1 MELAH
6 FYKNEIN
13 KPHLCKYMT
22 VQGGRFEGKTLD
34 SPPLPGHVPGGVEGG
49 CEVGVRGRRKFR
61 LFSAHLCC
69 LACSKEHILLL

>member
-22 VQGGRFEGKTLD
+22 VQGGRFEGKMLD
-34 SPPLPGHVPGGVEGG
+34 SPHSQGMD
-49 CEVGVRGRRKFR
+49 VGVWKGDVR
-61 LFSAHLCC
+61 LA
-69 LACSKEHILLL
+69 

>member
-22 VQGGRFEGKTLD
+22 VQGGRFEGKMPD
-34 SPPLPGHVPGGVEGG
+34 SPPVPGHVRGGCGVPGE
-49 CEVGVRGRRKFR
+49 CEVGAKGQ
-61 LFSAHLCC
+61 
-69 LACSKEHILLL
+69 KEI